1 MDKKILLTP
10 YWIIAASM
18 IGIADTMYLAYYHL
32 LGITPGC
39 VLKGCEIVLNSPYA
53 KIADV
58 PLAYLGVV
66 FYVYMFAL
74 GILLSID
81 PHSRGLRLG
90 LLAYTA
96 VGVLCSLIFESLQI
110 FVIGA
115 ICQYCLIS
123 ALSTFTLFGLALW
136 HYRATR
142 PRSEI
147 VN

>member
-1 MDKKILLTP
+1 
-10 YWIIAASM
+10 
-18 IGIADTMYLAYYHL
+18 MYLAYYHL

-39 VLKGCEIVLNSPYA
+39 AIKGCEIVLSSPYA
-53 KIADV
+53 KVFDV
-58 PLAYLGVV
+58 PLAYLGLV
-66 FYVYMFAL
+66 FYAYMFAL
-74 GILLSID
+74 AILLSID

-90 LLAYTA
+90 LLLYTA
-96 VGVLCSLIFESLQI
+96 VGALCSIMFEALQV

-123 ALSTFTLFGLALW
+123 AVTSLVLFVLALW
-136 HYRATR
+136 HYRETR